1 MSKLSVYIESIL
13 IPVLLGTLIG
23 LVTSSYMDY
32 SMINKPV
39 LSPPGIVFPIV
50 WTIIYILMG
59 VSYAILEER
68 KLIDNK
74 INLIYYAQ
82 LFVNLL
88 WSIFFFVLKWRLFSF
103 FWILLLIVLVIIM
116 IKKFYNKNKLSGLL
130 QIPYLLWISF
140 AAYLNISIYLLN
152 R

>member
-1 MSKLSVYIESIL
+1 MSKLTIYVESIL
-13 IPVLLGTLIG
+13 IPVILGSLIG
-23 LVTSSYMDY
+23 IITSNYMDY
-32 SMINKPV
+32 SMLQKPL

-50 WTIIYILMG
+50 WTILYILMG
-59 VSYAILEER
+59 VSYAILESNELLN
-68 KLIDNK
+68 KK
-74 INLIYYAQ
+74 INIIYYLQ

-116 IKKFYNKNKLSGLL
+116 IKEFFIKNKISGIL

-140 AAYLNISIYLLN
+140 AAYLNIAIYLLN

>member
-1 MSKLSVYIESIL
+1 MTKLSIYIESIL

-23 LVTSSYMDY
+23 FIIIPYMDY
-32 SMINKPV
+32 SMLNKPV
-39 LSPPGIVFPIV
+39 LSPLGITFPIV
-50 WTIIYILMG
+50 WTILYILMG

-68 KLIDNK
+68 GLINNK
-74 INLIYYAQ
+74 INLIYYIQ

-88 WSIFFFVLKWRLFSF
+88 WSVFFFVLKWRLFSCF
-103 FWILLLIVLVIIM
+103 FILLLIVLVIIM
-116 IKKFYNKNKLSGLL
+116 IREFYNKNKLSGLL

-140 AAYLNISIYLLN
+140 AFYLNIAIYLLN